1 MSHPKSLVSV
11 LAVALG
17 IAIAQPAWGES
28 PTETLENFFGDA
40 NAILLNAGEQRGTEA
55 PRQAIRALVNEVFD
69 SRDAAARALGPAWE
83 SRSSAEQEE
92 FVRLFADFFARGWVA
107 LVGAKANVSGGLQIR
122 YLEESVADDSAAVAT
137 TMLTRNGSD
146 LDVDYFMARRA
157 GRWVVRDVVV
167 DGISLIGNHRAQFN
181 RILSTSS
188 YAELVARMQGDT
200 LEVQQPAIAAAGP
213 AAPVE
218 QVAMVAPAPP
228 VTPAPAVEQV
238 AMVAPAPPV
247 TPAAPVEQVAMVAP
261 APPVTPAPPVEQVAM
276 VAPAPA
282 VTPAP
287 TVEQVAMVAPAPTVT
302 PAPTVAQPAEA
313 AAQPAKPASPP
324 AVVVP
329 AVIAP
334 PVARQEIQLAARPVE
349 VAAPRVESI
358 SVSAPE
364 PAIPVQPASKG
375 ASRMGA
381 SHYWIQVGAFRTVG
395 AAVQLAERLRRQG
408 MAASNDP
415 LTSAPGHPAG
425 ALARVRVGPFATH
438 SDAQSKLRELI
449 ARGYAPFIAA
459 ARD

>member
-228 VTPAPAVEQV
+228 VTPAP
-238 AMVAPAPPV
+238 
-247 TPAAPVEQVAMVAP
+247 
-261 APPVTPAPPVEQVAM
+261 PVEQVAM

-408 MAASNDP
+408 MAASND
-415 LTSAPGHPAG
+415 LLASAPGHPAR